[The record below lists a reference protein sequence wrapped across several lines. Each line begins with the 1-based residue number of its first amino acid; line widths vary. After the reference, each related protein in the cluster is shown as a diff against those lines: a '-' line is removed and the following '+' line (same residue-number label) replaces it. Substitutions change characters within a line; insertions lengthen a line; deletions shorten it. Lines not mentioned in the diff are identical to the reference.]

1 MEIISWLGTQIG
13 SASVGIFLLLLGY
26 GYLFKTKGWDPKVLR
41 LLKIGGFGF
50 VIFAVGT
57 YFGVQWVSV
66 DEAPTAVTVGAF
78 DVTTTEA
85 MSWLTVDN
93 NAQIVTWAVTYN
105 YTAEDFTGVGTAA
118 GGAGAESNSQYA
130 LLSFSVDRGLGTVGL
145 VQTYGEVTSVPSIT
159 NDTTGDSHTILTQS
173 NDQYNAIWTRADAT
187 TSYEMIT
194 VTIAETA
201 DGAVVTL
208 NMTLA
213 SAAIG
218 SMDQYDTTNLGIYIG
233 GESWNVQVLLAN
245 VS

>member
-1 MEIISWLGTQIG
+1 MDIISWAFTQVGAMVIG
-13 SASVGIFLLLLGY
+13 IALLFLGY
-26 GYLFKTKGWDPKVLR
+26 NFLKLGLDSGSRKLLR
-41 LLKIGGFGF
+41 YGGFAF
-50 VIFAVGT
+50 IIFAVAT
-57 YFGVQWVSV
+57 YAGFSLVGEEEAPVAVSV
-66 DEAPTAVTVGAF
+66 GSF
-78 DVTTTEA
+78 DVTTSEA
-85 MSWLTVDN
+85 MSWLTVN
-93 NAQIVTWAVTYN
+93 NQAQTVTWAVTYN

-145 VQTYGEVTSVPSIT
+145 VQTFGEVTSVPSIT
-159 NDTTGDSHTILTQS
+159 NDTTGVSHDILTQS
-173 NDQYNAIWTRADAT
+173 NDMYNAIWTRADST

-213 SAAIG
+213 SASVG
-218 SMDQYDTTNLGIYIG
+218 SMDQFDTVNIGLVIG
-233 GESWNVQVLLAN
+233 GESWTVTVLLAN